1 MPRKPVA
8 AVLIATLIA
17 LLLPFSLALAT
28 TAFAQEPEPPTGEPQ
43 PGLPE
48 EPEEPGPEP
57 EEPEPAPPAGEAP
70 GTGGGTLP
78 RTGWDD
84 AVLYFCFGIVL
95 LLVGARLHVLT
106 RIREVGERVSARL
119 KRRTTDQAL
128 REALEPIRVA
138 RMSRPDPDA
147 DPGPL
152 HVEPSTPTARRLT
165 GVTSDGPV
173 DERAAERTADPAGV
187 DPHATPA
194 HH

>member
-28 TAFAQEPEPPTGEPQ
+28 AAFAQEPEPPTGEPQ

-48 EPEEPGPEP
+48 EPEPEEPAEP
-57 EEPEPAPPAGEAP
+57 EEPPPAGEAP
-70 GTGGGTLP
+70 GTGGGGTLP
-78 RTGWDD
+78 RTGWED
-84 AVLYFCFGIVL
+84 ALLYTGLGVL
-95 LLVGARLHVLT
+95 LILAGARLRVLT
-106 RIREVGERVSARL
+106 RIREVGERVTARL

-165 GVTSDGPV
+165 GVASGGPA
-173 DERAAERTADPAGV
+173 DEGPAERAPEPAGI

-194 HH
+194 NH